1 MGSLLSLPL
10 IDVGPLLS
18 GSPVEM
24 QNCATEIDQAC
35 RQSGFFRIT
44 NHGVSREL
52 RQRLDKLSREF
63 FALDDVEKQKCAMPL
78 AGLAWRGWFGVGG
91 ELTSGVPDRKEGLYI
106 GKQLPKTDPRV
117 VAKTPLHGANLYP
130 QVPADLGTCADEW
143 FVAMQKLGAAL
154 MRGVALGLRMPA
166 DWFEKNIASD
176 PTCLFRIFHYPP
188 IDVARVPQDG
198 ISEWG
203 VAEHTDYGLLTILAQ
218 DDCGGLQVRMPRG
231 DFDDAAGDV
240 NQTGDIDQTGDDTW
254 LDVPAEPDIFVVN
267 IGDML
272 DRLTFGHYRSTPHRV
287 RNASGRERMSYPFFI
302 DPSWDAVVTPLPLD
316 GAPPADNAAHRWDGT
331 SVQAWTG
338 TYGDYLTTKVSKV
351 FPKLFAYH
359 LPS

>member
-1 MGSLLSLPL
+1 MVATLPL
-10 IDVGPLLS
+10 IDVGPLLAA
-18 GSPVEM
+18 GS
-24 QNCATEIDQAC
+24 NSHAIKKCATEIDKAC
-35 RQSGFFRIT
+35 RESGFFRIT

-52 RQRLDKLSREF
+52 RERLDKLSREF
-63 FALDDVEKQKCAMPL
+63 FALNDGDKQKCAMPL
-78 AGLAWRGWFGVGG
+78 AGSAWRGWFGVGD

-106 GKQLPKTDPRV
+106 GEQLPAADPRV
-117 VAKTPLHGANLYP
+117 VAQTPLHGANLYP
-130 QVPADLGTCADEW
+130 KHPADLGACADEW

-154 MRGVALGLRMPA
+154 MRGVALGLQMPA
-166 DWFEKNIASD
+166 DWFEKNIARE

-188 IDVARVPQDG
+188 IDVANVPKDG

-218 DDCGGLQVRMPRG
+218 DDCGGLQVRMP
-231 DFDDAAGDV
+231 AAHDSA
-240 NQTGDIDQTGDDTW
+240 NSNDTW

-272 DRLTFGHYRSTPHRV
+272 DRLTFGRYRSTPHRV

-302 DPSWDAVVTPLPLD
+302 DPSWDAVVEPLPLD
-316 GAPPADNAAHRWDGT
+316 GTPPADDATRRWDNT

-338 TYGDYLTTKVSKV
+338 TYGDYLTAKVSKV
-351 FPKLFAYH
+351 FPALFATIK
-359 LPS
+359 

>member
-1 MGSLLSLPL
+1 MVATLPL
-10 IDVGPLLS
+10 IDVGPLLAAS
-18 GSPVEM
+18 SNSHAIEK
-24 QNCATEIDQAC
+24 CATEIDKAC
-35 RQSGFFRIT
+35 RESGFFRIT

-52 RQRLDKLSREF
+52 RERLDKLSREF
-63 FALDDVEKQKCAMPL
+63 FSLATIEKQACAMPL
-78 AGLAWRGWFGVGG
+78 AGSAWRGWFGVGD

-106 GKQLPKTDPRV
+106 GEQLPATDPRV
-117 VAKTPLHGANLYP
+117 VAQTPLHGANLYP
-130 QVPADLGTCADEW
+130 KHPADLGACADEW

-154 MRGVALGLRMPA
+154 MRGVALGLQMPA
-166 DWFEKNIASD
+166 DWFEKNIARE

-188 IDVARVPQDG
+188 IDVANVPKDG

-218 DDCGGLQVRMPRG
+218 DDCGGLQVRMP
-231 DFDDAAGDV
+231 AAHDSA
-240 NQTGDIDQTGDDTW
+240 NSNDIW

-272 DRLTFGHYRSTPHRV
+272 DRLTFGRYRSTPHRV

-302 DPSWDAVVTPLPLD
+302 DPSWDAVVEPLPLD
-316 GAPPADNAAHRWDGT
+316 GTPPADDATRRWDNT

-338 TYGDYLTTKVSKV
+338 TYGDYLTAKVSKV
-351 FPKLFAYH
+351 FPALFATIK
-359 LPS
+359 

>member
-1 MGSLLSLPL
+1 MVATLPL
-10 IDVGPLLS
+10 IDVGPLLAAS
-18 GSPVEM
+18 SNSHAIEK
-24 QNCATEIDQAC
+24 CATEIDKAC
-35 RQSGFFRIT
+35 RESGFFRIT

-52 RQRLDKLSREF
+52 RERLDKLSREF
-63 FALDDVEKQKCAMPL
+63 FSLATIEKQACAMPL
-78 AGLAWRGWFGVGG
+78 AGSAWRGWFGVGD

-106 GKQLPKTDPRV
+106 GEQLPATDPRV
-117 VAKTPLHGANLYP
+117 VAQTPLHGANLYP
-130 QVPADLGTCADEW
+130 KHPADLGACADEW

-154 MRGVALGLRMPA
+154 MRGVALGLQMPA
-166 DWFEKNIASD
+166 DWFEKNIARE

-188 IDVARVPQDG
+188 IDVANVPKDG

-218 DDCGGLQVRMPRG
+218 DDCGGLQVRMP
-231 DFDDAAGDV
+231 AAHDSA
-240 NQTGDIDQTGDDTW
+240 NSNDTW

-272 DRLTFGHYRSTPHRV
+272 DRLTFGRYRSTPHRV

-302 DPSWDAVVTPLPLD
+302 DPSWDAVVEPLPLD
-316 GAPPADNAAHRWDGT
+316 GTPPADDATRRWDNT

-338 TYGDYLTTKVSKV
+338 TYGDYLTAKVSKV
-351 FPKLFAYH
+351 FPALFATIK
-359 LPS
+359 